1 MARPSSKF
9 DRIEQFAVDVILERR
24 RGFRAWVFRLFL
36 LALSGIYR
44 LAVKWR
50 LWWFETRLG
59 EVYALGCLV
68 VSVGNLTVGGTG
80 KTPVVELFARELT
93 RRGRKVAVLSRGY
106 KSQPPPFP
114 QQLLD
119 RFRPLDQRHPPRVV
133 SDGRSL
139 LLDSYMA
146 GDEPFMLASNL
157 KDVLVLVDKDR
168 VKSGLHAIRKFGC
181 DTLLLDD
188 GLQFLRLKERLDI
201 VLIDSESP
209 FANRHLL
216 PRGLLREPP
225 EQLCRANIIFITK
238 CDGRDL
244 SNLKDELRRYNNH
257 ADFVECAHK
266 PLHLEEIFTHQ
277 VVPLSFLKDLRIGMI
292 SGIAK
297 PESFEEGLRKL
308 GAELIYSRRF
318 ADHHRFSEGEIAKM
332 FERSKARGARAVIT
346 TEKDSVRFPRL
357 GKRPLP
363 VYFLRVEIE
372 ILRGHNA
379 FERCLERMCQY
390 NTPSEPPSSKTGK
403 PLALEPV

>member
-1 MARPSSKF
+1 MPRSRSNRF
-9 DRIEQFAVDVILERR
+9 DRLEQFAVDVILERR
-24 RGFRAWVFRLFL
+24 WGFRAGVFRLFL
-36 LALSGIYR
+36 WGLSGLYR
-44 LAVKWR
+44 LAVRWR

-59 EVYALGCLV
+59 SVHALGCLV

-114 QQLLD
+114 QLLLD
-119 RFRPLDQRHPPRVV
+119 TFRPLEQRRPPRVV

-139 LLDSYMA
+139 LLDSEMA

-201 VLIDSESP
+201 VLVDSESP
-209 FANRHLL
+209 FANRYLL

-244 SNLKDELRRYNNH
+244 SELRTELRRYNNH
-257 ADFVECAHK
+257 AEFVECAHR
-266 PLHLEEIFTHQ
+266 PLHLEEIFTHEIM
-277 VVPLSFLKDLRIGMI
+277 PLSFLKDLRIGMI

-308 GAELIYSRRF
+308 GVELIYSRRY
-318 ADHHRFSEGEIAKM
+318 ADHHRFSENEIAKM

-372 ILRGHNA
+372 IIRGHDA
-379 FERCLERMCQY
+379 FNRCLEGMCSY
-390 NTPSEPPSSKTGK
+390 NRRTTSVMP
-403 PLALEPV
+403 LEPVPSST

>member
-1 MARPSSKF
+1 MTSNRF
-9 DRIEQFAVDVILERR
+9 DRFEQFAVDVILERR
-24 RGFRAWVFRLFL
+24 WGFRAGLFRFFLWV
-36 LALSGIYR
+36 LSGLYR
-44 LAVKWR
+44 LGVRWR
-50 LWWFETRLG
+50 LWWFESRLG
-59 EVYALGCLV
+59 SVHALGCLV

-106 KSQPPPFP
+106 KSQPPPLP
-114 QQLLD
+114 QLLFD
-119 RFRPLDQRHPPRVV
+119 LFRPLDQRRPPRVV

-139 LLDSYMA
+139 LLDSEMA

-157 KDVLVLVDKDR
+157 KDVQVLVDKDR

-201 VLIDSESP
+201 VLVDRESP
-209 FANRHLL
+209 FANRYLL

-225 EQLCRANIIFITK
+225 EELRRANIIFITK

-244 SNLKDELRRYNNH
+244 SELRAELRRYNRH
-257 ADFVECAHK
+257 AEFVECAHK
-266 PLHLEEIFTHQ
+266 PLHLEEVFTHE

-292 SGIAK
+292 CGIAK
-297 PESFEEGLRKL
+297 PESFEDGLRKL
-308 GAELIYSRRF
+308 GVELIYSRRY
-318 ADHHRFSEGEIAKM
+318 ADHHRFTEGEIAKM
-332 FERSKARGARAVIT
+332 FERSKARSARAVIT

-372 ILRGHNA
+372 IIRGHDA
-379 FERCLERMCQY
+379 FNRCLKRMCQY
-390 NTPSEPPSSKTGK
+390 NAPAESS
-403 PLALEPV
+403 LAKSSHSPDYQPV

>member
-1 MARPSSKF
+1 MPRSFSRF
-9 DRIEQFAVDVILERR
+9 DRLEQFAVDVILERR
-24 RGFRAWVFRLFL
+24 WGFRPGLFRLFL
-36 LALSGIYR
+36 WVLSGLYR
-44 LAVKWR
+44 LGVRWR
-50 LWWFETRLG
+50 LWWFDTRLG
-59 EVYALGCLV
+59 SVHALGCLV

-93 RRGRKVAVLSRGY
+93 KRGRKVAVLSRGY
-106 KSQPPPFP
+106 KSQPVPFP
-114 QQLLD
+114 QAMAD
-119 RFRPLDQRHPPRVV
+119 RFRPMERRHPPRVV

-139 LLDSYMA
+139 LLDSEMA

-168 VKSGLHAIRKFGC
+168 VKSGLHAIREYGC

-188 GLQFLRLKERLDI
+188 GLQFLRLKERIDI
-201 VLIDSESP
+201 VLVDREAP
-209 FANRHLL
+209 FANRYLL

-225 EQLCRANIIFITK
+225 EQLRRADIIFITK

-244 SNLKDELRRYNNH
+244 SEMRDELRRYNRH
-257 ADFVECAHK
+257 AEFVECAHK
-266 PLHLEEIFTHQ
+266 PLHLEEIFTHE
-277 VVPLSFLKDLRIGMI
+277 VHPLSDLKDLRVGAI
-292 SGIAK
+292 SGIAR
-297 PESFEEGLRKL
+297 PESFEDGLRKL
-308 GAELIYSRRF
+308 GVELIYSRRF

-372 ILRGHNA
+372 IIRGHDA
-379 FERCLERMCQY
+379 FKRCLERMCWY
-390 NTPSEPPSSKTGK
+390 NETPVVAMEPEA
-403 PLALEPV
+403 ALVSP

>member
-1 MARPSSKF
+1 MPRSSSNRF

-24 RGFRAWVFRLFL
+24 WGFRAWLFRLFL
-36 LALSGIYR
+36 LLLSGIYR
-44 LAVKWR
+44 LVVRWR

-59 EVYALGCLV
+59 SVHALGCLV

-114 QQLLD
+114 QELLD
-119 RFRPLDQRHPPRVV
+119 RFRPMDQRHPPRVV

-139 LLDSYMA
+139 LLDSEMA

-168 VKSGLHAIRKFGC
+168 VKSGLHAIRKFDC

-188 GLQFLRLKERLDI
+188 GLQFLRLKERIDV

-225 EQLCRANIIFITK
+225 EQLRRANIIFITK
-238 CDGRDL
+238 CDGR
-244 SNLKDELRRYNNH
+244 NLTELRTELRRYNNH
-257 ADFVECAHK
+257 AEFVECAHK
-266 PLHLEEIFTHQ
+266 PLHLEEIFTHE
-277 VVPLSFLKDLRIGMI
+277 VVPLSFLKGLRIGMI

-297 PESFEEGLRKL
+297 PESFEDGLRKL
-308 GAELIYSRRF
+308 GADLVYARRF
-318 ADHHRFSEGEIAKM
+318 ADHHRFSEGEVAKM
-332 FERSKARGARAVIT
+332 FERSKARNARAVIT

-372 ILRGHNA
+372 IIRGHDA
-379 FERCLERMCQY
+379 FERCLERMCNY
-390 NTPSEPPSSKTGK
+390 DHKASVASLPEP
-403 PLALEPV
+403 LPVPA

>member
-1 MARPSSKF
+1 MKLFANRF
-9 DRIEQFAVDVILERR
+9 DRLEQFAVDVILERR
-24 RGFRAWVFRLFL
+24 WGFRASLFRFFL
-36 LALSGIYR
+36 WMLSGLYR
-44 LAVKWR
+44 LGVRWR

-59 EVYALGCLV
+59 SVHALGCLV

-106 KSQPPPFP
+106 KSQPAPFP
-114 QQLLD
+114 QDLLD
-119 RFRPLDQRHPPRVV
+119 RFRPMEKRHPPRLV

-139 LLDSYMA
+139 LLDSEMA

-157 KDVLVLVDKDR
+157 HDVLVLVDRDR

-201 VLIDSESP
+201 VLIDSETP

-225 EQLCRANIIFITK
+225 EQLRRAHIIFITK

-244 SNLKDELRRYNNH
+244 TELRQELRGYNRH
-257 ADFVECAHK
+257 AEIIECAHR
-266 PLHLEEIFTHQ
+266 PRYLEEVFTHEKI
-277 VVPLSFLKDLRIGMI
+277 PLSDLQGMRIGTI
-292 SGIAK
+292 SGIAR
-297 PESFEEGLRKL
+297 PESFEEGLKKL
-308 GAELIYSRRF
+308 GVEMIYSRRY
-318 ADHHRFSEGEIAKM
+318 ADHHRFSESEIAKM
-332 FERSKARGARAVIT
+332 FERTKARGARAVIT
-346 TEKDSVRFPRL
+346 TEKDSVRFPRI

-363 VYFLRVEIE
+363 IYFLRVEIE
-372 ILRGHNA
+372 IIRGHEA
-379 FERCLERMCQY
+379 FNHCVEEMCRY
-390 NTPSEPPSSKTGK
+390 DEPAGAISELVPS
-403 PLALEPV
+403 

>member
-1 MARPSSKF
+1 MASNRF
-9 DRIEQFAVDVILERR
+9 DLIEQFAVDVILERR
-24 RGFRAWVFRLFL
+24 WGFRAGVFRLFL
-36 LALSGIYR
+36 WFLSGIYGR
-44 LAVKWR
+44 VVKLR
-50 LWWFETRLG
+50 LWWFESRLG
-59 EVYALGCLV
+59 SVHALGCLV

-106 KSQPPPFP
+106 KSQPVPFG
-114 QQLLD
+114 QQLAD
-119 RFRPLDQRHPPRVV
+119 RFRPIEMRHPPRVV

-139 LLDSYMA
+139 LLDSELA

-168 VKSGLHAIRKFGC
+168 VKSGLHAIRKYDC

-201 VLIDSESP
+201 VLVDRESP

-225 EQLCRANIIFITK
+225 EQLRRADIIFITK

-244 SNLKDELRRYNNH
+244 TELRQELRRYNGH
-257 ADFVECAHK
+257 AEFVECAHK
-266 PLHLEEIFTHQ
+266 PLHLEEVFTHE
-277 VVPLSFLKDLRIGMI
+277 VKPLSFLKDMRVGAI
-292 SGIAK
+292 SGIAR
-297 PESFEEGLRKL
+297 PESFEDGLKKL
-308 GAELIYSRRF
+308 GVELIYSRRY
-318 ADHHRFSEGEIAKM
+318 ADHHRFGEEEIAKM
-332 FERSKARGARAVIT
+332 FERSKKRGARAVIT

-372 ILRGHNA
+372 ILRGHDA
-379 FERCLERMCQY
+379 FQRCVERMCRY
-390 NTPSEPPSSKTGK
+390 NEPPATPEPSSLV
-403 PLALEPV
+403 PMIS

>member
-1 MARPSSKF
+1 MPRSSNRF

-24 RGFRAWVFRLFL
+24 WGFRAWLFRLFL
-36 LALSGIYR
+36 LFLSGLYR
-44 LAVKWR
+44 LAVRWR
-50 LWWFETRLG
+50 LWFFETRLG
-59 EVYALGCLV
+59 SVHALGCLV
-68 VSVGNLTVGGTG
+68 ISVGNLTVGGTG

-93 RRGRKVAVLSRGY
+93 KRGRKVAVLSRGY
-106 KSQPPPFP
+106 KSAPVPFP
-114 QQLLD
+114 QRLFD
-119 RFRPLDQRHPPRVV
+119 RFKPLDQRHPPRVV

-139 LLDSYMA
+139 LLDSDMA

-157 KDVLVLVDKDR
+157 RDVLVLVDKDR

-201 VLIDSESP
+201 VLVDSESP
-209 FANRHLL
+209 FANRYLL

-225 EQLCRANIIFITK
+225 EQLCRANIIFLTK
-238 CDGRDL
+238 CDGR
-244 SNLKDELRRYNNH
+244 NLDELRAELRRYNQH
-257 ADFVECAHK
+257 AEIVECAHK
-266 PLHLEEIFTHQ
+266 PLHLEEVFTHE
-277 VVPLSFLKDLRIGMI
+277 VVPLSFLKDLRVGMI
-292 SGIAK
+292 SGIAR

-332 FERSKARGARAVIT
+332 FERSKARNARAVIT

-372 ILRGHNA
+372 IIRGHDA
-379 FERCLERMCQY
+379 FQRCLERMCEY
-390 NTPSEPPSSKTGK
+390 EEPLGAEAK
-403 PLALEPV
+403 LAPV

>member
-1 MARPSSKF
+1 MPGASNRF
-9 DRIEQFAVDVILERR
+9 DRLEQFAVDVILERR
-24 RGFRAWVFRLFL
+24 WGFRAWLFRLFL
-36 LALSGIYR
+36 LGLSGLYR
-44 LAVKWR
+44 LGVRWR

-59 EVYALGCLV
+59 SVHALGCLV

-119 RFRPLDQRHPPRVV
+119 RFRPLEQRPPPRVAAG
-133 SDGRSL
+133 GRPFLPASER
-139 LLDSYMA
+139 
-146 GDEPFMLASNL
+146 GGEEPFMLASNL

-168 VKSGLHAIRKFGC
+168 VKSGLHAIRKYGC

-201 VLIDSESP
+201 VLVDSESP
-209 FANRHLL
+209 FANRYLL

-225 EQLCRANIIFITK
+225 EQLRRADIIFITK

-244 SNLKDELRRYNNH
+244 SELRAELRRYNGH
-257 ADFVECAHK
+257 AEFVECAHK
-266 PLHLEEIFTHQ
+266 PLHLEEIFTHE
-277 VVPLSFLKDLRIGMI
+277 VVPLSFLKDLRVGMI
-292 SGIAK
+292 SGIAR

-308 GAELIYSRRF
+308 GVELIYSRRF

-346 TEKDSVRFPRL
+346 RKKDSVRFPRL

-372 ILRGHNA
+372 IIRGHDA
-379 FERCLERMCQY
+379 FERCLEQMCRYQL
-390 NTPSEPPSSKTGK
+390 TVDA
-403 PLALEPV
+403 PLAEPELAPA

>member
-1 MARPSSKF
+1 MLSWLYR
-9 DRIEQFAVDVILERR
+9 VGV
-24 RGFRAWVFRLFL
+24 RG
-36 LALSGIYR
+36 
-44 LAVKWR
+44 R

-59 EVYALGCLV
+59 DVHSLGCLV

-106 KSQPPPFP
+106 KSQPAPFP
-114 QQLLD
+114 QDFLD
-119 RFRPLDQRHPPRVV
+119 RFKSLEKRHPPRVV

-139 LLDSYMA
+139 LLDSERA

-157 KDVLVLVDKDR
+157 HDVLVLVDRDR
-168 VKSGLHAIRKFGC
+168 VKSGLYAIRKFGC

-201 VLIDSESP
+201 VLIDSEAP

-225 EQLCRANIIFITK
+225 EQLRRAHIIFITK

-244 SNLKDELRRYNNH
+244 SELRAEMRRYNRH
-257 ADFVECAHK
+257 AEFVECAHR
-266 PLHLEEIFTHQ
+266 PRHLEEIFTHERK
-277 VVPLSFLKDLRIGMI
+277 PLEELKDLRVGTI
-292 SGIAK
+292 SGIAR
-297 PESFEEGLRKL
+297 PESFEDGLKKL
-308 GAELIYSRRF
+308 GVELIYSRRY

-332 FERSKARGARAVIT
+332 FERAKARGARAVIT

-372 ILRGHNA
+372 IIRGHEA
-379 FERCLERMCQY
+379 FDLCVEQMCRY
-390 NTPSEPPSSKTGK
+390 NEPATEARE
-403 PLALEPV
+403 LAPA

>member
-1 MARPSSKF
+1 MKPITNRLDQF
-9 DRIEQFAVDVILERR
+9 ERFAVDVVLERR
-24 RGFRAWVFRLFL
+24 WGFRASVLRLFL
-36 LALSGIYR
+36 WLLSGLYR
-44 LAVKWR
+44 LGVRFR

-59 EVYALGCLV
+59 SVHALGCLV

-93 RRGRKVAVLSRGY
+93 RRGRRVAVLSRGY
-106 KSQPPPFP
+106 KSQPAPFP
-114 QQLLD
+114 QDFLD
-119 RFRPLDQRHPPRVV
+119 RFRPLERRHPPRLV

-139 LLDSYMA
+139 LLDSEMA

-201 VLIDSESP
+201 VLVDSEAP

-225 EQLCRANIIFITK
+225 AELRRAHIIFITK

-244 SNLKDELRRYNNH
+244 SELYAEMRRYNRH
-257 ADFVECAHK
+257 AEFVECSHR
-266 PLHLEEIFTHQ
+266 PLHLEDLFTHEIR
-277 VVPLSFLKDLRIGMI
+277 PLADLKEMRVGTI
-292 SGIAK
+292 SGIAR
-297 PESFEEGLRKL
+297 PESFEDALRKL
-308 GAELIYSRRF
+308 GVDLIYSRRY

-332 FERSKARGARAVIT
+332 FERTKARGARAIIT

-363 VYFLRVEIE
+363 IYFLRVEIE
-372 ILRGHNA
+372 IIRGHDA
-379 FERCLERMCQY
+379 FQRCVDQMCRY
-390 NTPSEPPSSKTGK
+390 NETP
-403 PLALEPV
+403 AEPVLQPT

>member
-1 MARPSSKF
+1 MKTLTSRF
-9 DRIEQFAVDVILERR
+9 DRLEQFAVEVITEQR
-24 RGFRAWVFRLFL
+24 RGFRAGIFRLFL
-36 LALSGIYR
+36 WLLSGIYR
-44 LAVKWR
+44 LAVRYR

-59 EVYALGCLV
+59 SVHALGCLV
-68 VSVGNLTVGGTG
+68 ISVGNLTVGGTG

-106 KSQPPPFP
+106 KSQPAPFP
-114 QQLLD
+114 QTLVD
-119 RFRPLDQRHPPRVV
+119 RFRPMEKRHPPRLV

-139 LLDSYMA
+139 LLDAEMA

-157 KDVLVLVDKDR
+157 QDVLVLVDRDR

-201 VLIDSESP
+201 VLVDSESP

-225 EQLCRANIIFITK
+225 EQLRRAHIIFLTK

-244 SNLKDELRRYNNH
+244 SELRAEMRRYNRH
-257 ADFVECAHK
+257 AEFVECAHRPK
-266 PLHLEEIFTHQ
+266 HLEEVFTQ
-277 VVPLSFLKDLRIGMI
+277 EILPLEALKEMRVGSIC
-292 SGIAK
+292 GIAR
-297 PESFEEGLRKL
+297 PESFEEGLKKL
-308 GAELIYSRRF
+308 GVDLIYTRRY

-332 FERSKARGARAVIT
+332 FERTKARNARAVIT

-372 ILRGHNA
+372 IIRGHEA
-379 FERCLERMCQY
+379 FDDCLEQMCRYQEA
-390 NTPSEPPSSKTGK
+390 PRELG
-403 PLALEPV
+403 LAAAT

>member
-1 MARPSSKF
+1 MKLFTNRF
-9 DRIEQFAVDVILERR
+9 DRIERFAVDVILERR
-24 RGFRAWVFRLFL
+24 WGFRAGLFRLFL
-36 LALSGIYR
+36 WLLSGLYR
-44 LAVKWR
+44 LGVKWR
-50 LWWFETRLG
+50 LWWFESRLG
-59 EVYALGCLV
+59 SVHALGCLV

-106 KSQPPPFP
+106 KSQPAPFP
-114 QQLLD
+114 QELLD
-119 RFRPLDQRHPPRVV
+119 RFRPLERRHPPRLV

-139 LLDSYMA
+139 LLDSEMA

-157 KDVLVLVDKDR
+157 QNVLVLVDRDR
-168 VKSGLHAIRKFGC
+168 VKSGLHAIRKYGC

-188 GLQFLRLKERLDI
+188 GLQFLRLKERIDV
-201 VLIDSESP
+201 VLIDSETP

-225 EQLCRANIIFITK
+225 EQLRRANIIFITK

-244 SNLKDELRRYNNH
+244 SELRAEMRRYNRH
-257 ADFVECAHK
+257 AEFVECAHR
-266 PLHLEEIFTHQ
+266 PRHLQEIFTHEII
-277 VVPLSFLKDLRIGMI
+277 PLSDLRGMRVGTI
-292 SGIAK
+292 SGIAR
-297 PESFEEGLRKL
+297 PESFEESLKKL
-308 GAELIYSRRF
+308 GVEMIYSRRY

-332 FERSKARGARAVIT
+332 FERAKTRGARAVIT

-372 ILRGHNA
+372 IIRGHEA
-379 FERCLERMCQY
+379 FEKCLERMCEY
-390 NTPSEPPSSKTGK
+390 PEAARVENSR
-403 PLALEPV
+403 LASVS

>member
-1 MARPSSKF
+1 MPRSSN
-9 DRIEQFAVDVILERR
+9 RILDEVEQFAVDVILERR
-24 RGFRAWVFRLFL
+24 WGFRAWLFRLFL
-36 LALSGIYR
+36 LFLSGLYR
-44 LAVKWR
+44 LAVRWR
-50 LWWFETRLG
+50 LWFFETRLG
-59 EVYALGCLV
+59 SVHALGCLV

-106 KSQPPPFP
+106 KSAPAPFP
-114 QQLLD
+114 QQLFD

-139 LLDSYMA
+139 LLDSDMA

-157 KDVLVLVDKDR
+157 KDVMVLVDKDR

-188 GLQFLRLKERLDI
+188 GLQFLRLKERIDI
-201 VLIDSESP
+201 VLVDSESP
-209 FANRHLL
+209 FANRYLL

-225 EQLCRANIIFITK
+225 EQLCRANIIFLTK

-244 SNLKDELRRYNNH
+244 GELRAELRRYNRH
-257 ADFVECAHK
+257 AEIVECAHK
-266 PLHLEEIFTHQ
+266 PLHLEEIFTHE

-292 SGIAK
+292 SGIAR
-297 PESFEEGLRKL
+297 PESFEEGLKKL

-332 FERSKARGARAVIT
+332 FERTKARNARAVIT

-372 ILRGHNA
+372 IIRGHEA
-379 FERCLERMCQY
+379 FERCLERMCRY
-390 NTPSEPPSSKTGK
+390 EGVVDGS
-403 PLALEPV
+403 LAEGVPAHA

>member
-1 MARPSSKF
+1 MKSITNRF
-9 DRIEQFAVDVILERR
+9 DQFERFAVDVVLERR
-24 RGFRAWVFRLFL
+24 WGFRASVLRLFL
-36 LALSGIYR
+36 WLLSGLYR
-44 LAVKWR
+44 LGVRGR
-50 LWWFETRLG
+50 LRWFESRLG
-59 EVYALGCLV
+59 SVHALGCLV

-93 RRGRKVAVLSRGY
+93 KRGRKVAVLSRGY
-106 KSQPPPFP
+106 KSQPAPFP
-114 QQLLD
+114 QDLLD
-119 RFRPLDQRHPPRVV
+119 KFRPLERRHPPRVV

-139 LLDSYMA
+139 LLDSEMA

-168 VKSGLHAIRKFGC
+168 VKSGLYAIRKFGC

-201 VLIDSESP
+201 VLVDCEAP

-225 EQLCRANIIFITK
+225 EELRRANIIFITK

-244 SNLKDELRRYNNH
+244 SDLYAEMRRYNGH
-257 ADFVECAHK
+257 AEFVECAHR
-266 PLHLEEIFTHQ
+266 PLHLEEIFTHEIR
-277 VVPLSFLKDLRIGMI
+277 PLADLKEMRVGTI
-292 SGIAK
+292 SGIAR
-297 PESFEEGLRKL
+297 PESFEGGLKKL
-308 GAELIYSRRF
+308 GVELIYSRRY

-332 FERSKARGARAVIT
+332 FERTKARGARAVIT

-372 ILRGHNA
+372 IIRGHDA
-379 FERCLERMCQY
+379 FQRCVAQMCRY
-390 NTPSEPPSSKTGK
+390 NEAPAEA
-403 PLALEPV
+403 ALQAV

>member
-1 MARPSSKF
+1 MPSSSNRF
-9 DRIEQFAVDVILERR
+9 DRLEQFAVDVILERR
-24 RGFRAWVFRLFL
+24 WGFRAGLFRLFL
-36 LALSGIYR
+36 WFLSGVYR
-44 LAVKWR
+44 LAVRWR
-50 LWWFETRLG
+50 LWYFETRLG
-59 EVYALGCLV
+59 SVHALGCLV

-93 RRGRKVAVLSRGY
+93 KRGRKVAVLSRGY
-106 KSQPPPFP
+106 KSAPPPFP

-139 LLDSYMA
+139 LLDSEMA

-168 VKSGLHAIRKFGC
+168 VKSGLHAIRKFNC

-188 GLQFLRLKERLDI
+188 GLQFLRLKERIDI
-201 VLIDSESP
+201 VLVDSESP
-209 FANRHLL
+209 FANRYLL

-225 EQLCRANIIFITK
+225 EQLCRANIIFLTK
-238 CDGRDL
+238 CGARDL
-244 SNLKDELRRYNNH
+244 GDLRAELRRYNNH
-257 ADFVECAHK
+257 AEIVECAHK
-266 PLHLEEIFTHQ
+266 PLHLEEVFTHE
-277 VVPLSFLKDLRIGMI
+277 VVPLSFVKELRAGSI

-297 PESFEEGLRKL
+297 PESFEEGLKKL
-308 GAELIYSRRF
+308 GAELIYSRRY

-372 ILRGHNA
+372 IIRGHEA
-379 FERCLERMCQY
+379 FAHCLGRMCRY
-390 NTPSEPPSSKTGK
+390 DAPREEF
-403 PLALEPV
+403 LAPAGLGPATA

>member
-1 MARPSSKF
+1 MPRSSTSNRF
-9 DRIEQFAVDVILERR
+9 DRLEQFAVDVILERR
-24 RGFRAWVFRLFL
+24 WGFRAWVFRLFL
-36 LALSGIYR
+36 WVLSGIYR
-44 LAVKWR
+44 LIVRWR

-59 EVYALGCLV
+59 SVHALGCLV
-68 VSVGNLTVGGTG
+68 ISVGNLTVGGTG

-93 RRGRKVAVLSRGY
+93 KRGRKVAVLSRGY
-106 KSQPPPFP
+106 KSAPVPFP
-114 QQLLD
+114 QQLAD

-139 LLDSYMA
+139 LLDSEMA

-188 GLQFLRLKERLDI
+188 GLQFLRLKERIDI

-225 EQLCRANIIFITK
+225 EQLRRAHIIFITK

-244 SNLKDELRRYNNH
+244 SELKDELRRYNNH
-257 ADFVECAHK
+257 AEFVECSHK
-266 PLHLEEIFTHQ
+266 PLHLEEIFTHE
-277 VVPLSFLKDLRIGMI
+277 VVPLSFLKDLRVGTI

-297 PESFEEGLRKL
+297 PESFEEGLKKL
-308 GAELIYSRRF
+308 GVELIYSRRY

-332 FERSKARGARAVIT
+332 FERAKARNARAVIT

-363 VYFLRVEIE
+363 VYFLRVEID
-372 ILRGHNA
+372 IIRGHDA
-379 FERCLERMCQY
+379 FERCVERMCRY
-390 NTPSEPPSSKTGK
+390 NEPPV
-403 PLALEPV
+403 PELPPEPALVTT